1 MLNSAIASVIAR
13 YLKQCTVP
21 TDSPDAHRVER
32 FYHVWCFMRVE
43 LEFGS
48 LAAAFSRNGGTYA
61 RTVAWRLD
69 GVGRSTDTSES
80 VDGLMGSG

>member
-1 MLNSAIASVIAR
+1 MELNKASR
-13 YLKQCTVP
+13 
-21 TDSPDAHRVER
+21 
-32 FYHVWCFMRVE
+32 RVE
-43 LEFGS
+43 LEFGP